1 MHAMAASPT
10 FLRPYR
16 GSRTADRIFFS
27 VMPLLMLATVL
38 FGFAKT
44 YFLAGMVAAP
54 LPNRLIHLHGAA
66 FTLWMVLLIVQTGL
80 ISAHRVKWHRRLGL
94 FGFGLAVVM
103 VVLGCSAAVNA
114 LHRGSGVPDLDP
126 VTFLIVPFTSM
137 LLFSVFVL
145 FAYRQRRNVEAHK
158 RLITIATISLMDAAV
173 ARWPLAVVQQYPVL
187 QDVVIFGFL
196 FLIVVYDIFS
206 LHRVSKTTMWAS
218 VLLVVIHLGRVPVGL
233 THGWHALVGRLL

>member
-1 MHAMAASPT
+1 
-10 FLRPYR
+10 
-16 GSRTADRIFFS
+16 
-27 VMPLLMLATVL
+27 MPVLMLATVL

-54 LPNRLIHLHGAA
+54 LPNRLIHFHGAA
-66 FTLWMVLLIVQTGL
+66 FTSWMVLLMVQTGL
-80 ISAHRVKWHRRLGL
+80 ISGHRVKWHMKLGL

-103 VVLGCSAAVNA
+103 MALGCTAAVDA

-126 VTFLIVPFTSM
+126 VTFFIVPITSM
-137 LLFSVFVL
+137 MLFSVFVL

-173 ARWPLAVVQQYPVL
+173 ARWPLAVIHQYPVL
-187 QDVVIFGFL
+187 QDLVIFGFL
-196 FLIVVYDIFS
+196 FLIVVYDVFS

-218 VLLVVIHLGRVPVGL
+218 ALLVVVHLGRVPVGL
-233 THGWHALVGRLL
+233 THGWHALVGRLV